1 MKNYPADHPI
11 WTIVQ
16 HLVYGVLLIVFI
28 YLNASDFDSTEW
40 KTIAEIAGAVIAYK
54 TLEHKLKKSKETGAK
69 NE

>member
-1 MKNYPADHPI
+1 M
-11 WTIVQ
+11 
-16 HLVYGVLLIVFI
+16 IVFI